1 MAENSRKNMKLSK
14 KQGTK
19 TVVPELPV
27 INYKVATSV
36 KLEVCIKIPI
46 EFLLGQSTIAPNE
59 IEEII

>member
-1 MAENSRKNMKLSK
+1 MKLSK

-19 TVVPELPV
+19 TVVPDLPV
-27 INYKVATSV
+27 INYKVTISV
-36 KLEVCIKIPI
+36 KLEVGIKIPI